1 MNQVTEIRSI
11 NPNTGEILGTVP
23 IMCTAEVRAAV
34 QLARTA
40 QKAWAARPLTDRIA
54 VLRRVQ
60 ESLVEE
66 AQQIATLVS
75 KETGKSLTEAYFEDV
90 LLVLADLKGYLRL
103 APRVLAPKRL
113 NPGLLHITKKMHILQ
128 EPLGVVAVI
137 SPFNFPVLL
146 SMKAAFAAL
155 VSGNAVVQKPSEF
168 TPLTAHRIADALHRS
183 GIPRDLLQVVTGDGS
198 TGAALLASGVDHV
211 FFVGSTRTGRKV
223 AQAAGEHLIS
233 KTLELGGNN
242 AMILLDD
249 APVSRA
255 VDAALTYAYGNNGQ
269 MCGAISQIFV
279 HKSIADNFIEI
290 LQHRVKAIRA
300 STSVAPGLGEVTS
313 LVSERALQK
322 VDRQVQETVARGA
335 EVLAGG
341 KRLEDTGAP
350 VYQPTI
356 LVEPANTPI
365 SLEEEIFG
373 PVILVRKITDEQE
386 AISKTNASPY
396 GLTASVWTM
405 DNRRAWRV
413 AHQLEV
419 ASVAVNDHLW
429 PFFSPYA
436 PWGGVKDSG
445 VGRIGGEWGLKTMTT
460 PKVIC
465 FDRLN
470 LQREFY
476 WFPTTRRI
484 FEVIRSAIPA
494 LYSTRL
500 KKRLGAIFG
509 LLRILTRKQTSTHP
523 VLEEQKSEII

>member
-1 MNQVTEIRSI
+1 MSQVNEIESI

-23 IMCTAEVRAAV
+23 NLCPAEVLTAV

-40 QKAWAARPLTDRIA
+40 QKAWAARPLRDRIA

-60 ESLVEE
+60 ENLVDE

-75 KETGKSLTEAYFEDV
+75 QETGKSLTEAYFEDV

-103 APRVLAPKRL
+103 APRVLAPNRI
-113 NPGLLHITKKMHILQ
+113 NPGLLHITKKMYILE

-155 VSGNAVVQKPSEF
+155 VSGNAVVQKPSDF
-168 TPLTAHRIADALHRS
+168 TPLTALKIAKLLHS
-183 GIPRDLLQVVTGDGS
+183 AGIPSDLFQVVTGDGS
-198 TGAALLASGVDHV
+198 TGAALLDSGVDHV

-223 AQAAGEHLIS
+223 AQAAGRHLIS
-233 KTLELGGNN
+233 STLELGGNN
-242 AMILLDD
+242 VMIMLAD
-249 APVSRA
+249 APVKRA
-255 VDAALTYAYGNNGQ
+255 VDAALTYAFGNNGQ

-279 HKSIADNFIEI
+279 HKTITDGFLER
-290 LQHRVKAIRA
+290 LQHRLKGLRT
-300 STSVAPGLGEVTS
+300 STSVMPGFGEVTA
-313 LVSERALQK
+313 LVCEGALQE
-322 VDRQVQETVARGA
+322 VNRQVQKRVASGA
-335 EVLAGG
+335 AILAGG
-341 KRLEDTGAP
+341 ERLPGTQAP

-356 LVEPANTPI
+356 LMEPTNGQIDVED
-365 SLEEEIFG
+365 EIFG
-373 PVILVRKITDEQE
+373 PVLLIREFSDDQE
-386 AISKTNASPY
+386 AILATNASPY

-405 DNRRAWRV
+405 DKSRAWQV
-413 AHQLEV
+413 AQQLEV

-429 PFFSPYA
+429 PFFSPNA

-445 VGRIGGEWGLKTMTT
+445 VGRIGGEWGLRTMTT

-470 LQREFY
+470 LQRDFY

-484 FEVIRSAIPA
+484 FEIIRNGIPV
-494 LYSTRL
+494 LYATRST
-500 KKRLGAIFG
+500 KRLRAIFR
-509 LLRILTRKQTSTHP
+509 LLKVLILKPSDKHTI
-523 VLEEQKSEII
+523 VEQ